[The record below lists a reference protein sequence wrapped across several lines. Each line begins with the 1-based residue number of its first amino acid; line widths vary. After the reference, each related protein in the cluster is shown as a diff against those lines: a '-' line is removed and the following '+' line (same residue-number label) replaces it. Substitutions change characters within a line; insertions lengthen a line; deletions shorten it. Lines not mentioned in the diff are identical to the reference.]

1 MLALDARP
9 FISTAPAPRYDP
21 SSALSTSVR
30 KSWRRPPPVTALE
43 PARFRS
49 ALNREGECAASE
61 CKTLAKD
68 FWTRGYD
75 RWLVRLALSLLLAS
89 SSTASC

>member
-9 FISTAPAPRYDP
+9 FTSTAPAPRYDP
-21 SSALSTSVR
+21 SSLLSASAR
-30 KSWRRPPPVTALE
+30 KSWRRPPPVTATE

-75 RWLVRLALSLLLAS
+75 RWLVRPSLALVSFSA
-89 SSTASC
+89 AY